1 MQLKIHVITIE
12 DLVPAGHLL
21 RKLDAVL
28 DFSFVYEETA
38 GLYHHRCGRP
48 PIDPIM
54 LVKYL
59 FSGVSA
65 RYSLGAAD

>member
-28 DFSFVYEETA
+28 DFSFVYEKTA
-38 GLYHHRCGRP
+38 GLYH
-48 PIDPIM
+48 
-54 LVKYL
+54 
-59 FSGVSA
+59 
-65 RYSLGAAD
+65 